1 MSSHSELIVFYE
13 VEVIYFENCQYKS
26 RKHAYYPENEARQV
40 YQRTLNKMIK
50 NETSCLVC
58 LRNAKH
64 ENIRQELLN
73 YKVKKTK

>member
-1 MSSHSELIVFYE
+1 MY
-13 VEVIYFENCQYKS
+13 VEVIYFDNGQYGK
-26 RKHAYYPENEARQV
+26 RIWHEGDADLYM
-40 YQRTLNKMIK
+40 RTIAKMQK

-73 YKVKKTK
+73 YKQKKK